1 MVQYSTQET
10 AKRIGISFITLKRW
24 IYSGKI
30 KAVRDERGWWK
41 IEEEEINRLV
51 IELSG
56 KRQGLAEKLLAF
68 ISAKQLAYLRE
79 LS

>member
-1 MVQYSTQET
+1 MVQYSTQEA

-30 KAVRDERGWWK
+30 KAVRDERGWWR
-41 IEEEEINRLV
+41 IEEEINRLL

-56 KRQGLAEKLLAF
+56 KRQGLAEKLLAL
-68 ISAKQLAYLRE
+68 ISAKQVAYLRAP
-79 LS
+79 S